1 MDRRRVTAHRRALAC
16 GAGLL
21 LALVCA
27 RPASAQPTYKLDVK
41 PNLKPEA
48 RLQLAGTKLSRTD
61 VRDDPGFRLQY
72 HFKKNAATVSAVEA
86 RSNPV
91 LDLPMQEA
99 GIYNVVL
106 ELFYPNYK
114 GGTAQKGEFKPIS
127 NVLTYKV
134 DGPGKVTLL
143 DAGLPT
149 LIVQCGR
156 GKGTQQ
162 DEVVANG
169 YAYRLVQ
176 GTPFDG
182 WPTAGGKTHAWLD
195 AKAVVF
201 EVTVPPGMAGTLRL
215 LFVDGDKQ
223 NRKHKLTVGGKP
235 IADFD
240 QFTTAGKFAVLTL
253 SKEDAKSGKIEV
265 SLTNLNPMS
274 SAAVSLVEFIPA
286 PLLK

>member
-1 MDRRRVTAHRRALAC
+1 MHRRSSVPVFAYLIGWLC
-16 GAGLL
+16 VVVSAGS
-21 LALVCA
+21 VN
-27 RPASAQPTYKLDVK
+27 AQPTYKLDVK

-48 RLQLAGTKLSRTD
+48 RLQLAGIKLSRSE

-72 HFKKNAATVSAVEA
+72 HFKKNNATVSAVEA
-86 RSNPV
+86 RSNPA

-99 GIYNVVL
+99 GVYSVAL

-134 DGPGKVTLL
+134 EGPGKVILL

-149 LIVQCGR
+149 LVVQCGR
-156 GKGTQQ
+156 GKGTLQ
-162 DEVVANG
+162 DEVVGNG

-182 WPTAGGKTHAWLD
+182 WPSTSGKTHAWLD
-195 AKAVVF
+195 PKAVVF
-201 EVTVPPGMAGTLRL
+201 EVTVPPGTAGTLRL
-215 LFVDGDKQ
+215 LFVDADNL
-223 NRKHKLTVGGKP
+223 NRKHKLTVAGKP

-240 QFTTAGKFAVLTL
+240 AFTAAGKFAILTL
-253 SKEDAKSGKIEV
+253 TKEDAKSGKIEV
-265 SLTNLNPMS
+265 NLTNLNPMS
-274 SAAVSLVEFIPA
+274 TAAVSFIEFIPA
-286 PLLK
+286 PVLK